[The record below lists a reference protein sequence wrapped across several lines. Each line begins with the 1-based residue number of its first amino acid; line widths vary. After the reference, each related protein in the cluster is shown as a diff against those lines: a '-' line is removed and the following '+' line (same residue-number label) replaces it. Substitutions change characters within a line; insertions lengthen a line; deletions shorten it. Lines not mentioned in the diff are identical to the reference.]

1 MPKLVTYVLVL
12 VLQAKVFNE
21 CMGIVDC
28 VLTWSVVANDKL
40 VDESSGLVTGWSA
53 ADRPAENLK

>member
-40 VDESSGLVTGWSA
+40 VDESSGLVTG
-53 ADRPAENLK
+53 